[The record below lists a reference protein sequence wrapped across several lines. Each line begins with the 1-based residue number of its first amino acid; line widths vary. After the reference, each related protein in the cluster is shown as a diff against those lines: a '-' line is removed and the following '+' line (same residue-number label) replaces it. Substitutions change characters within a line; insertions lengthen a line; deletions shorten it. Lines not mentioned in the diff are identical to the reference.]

1 MNLVHVAQVRNI
13 RSAVVGNMETE
24 IYNILGREPKE
35 NLNDCLNDCDIRTL
49 KNICYFYSDKR
60 LNSKNELINY
70 LKKKIPNK
78 FREYIKSDFSIYVYN
93 ILKEKNVNNLFNE
106 DLASCGF
113 LFHYHYEDSDR
124 DCVNVIPKE
133 LLEIYKKE
141 FSVDVE
147 KKYIF
152 NLLKDTISNY
162 LLVTGIIPKK
172 SLRKNI
178 YSEKIFKGYENLFDE
193 AILESDIRTYGN
205 DYSIMPKEMYDF
217 FKDKFEELSYE
228 PINIKMLDK
237 SCSVLNEMISE
248 IMKILKLD
256 ISNKDDYFI
265 KYIDICIHLCFSY
278 NYACEIDENL
288 KSEYNL
294 SSKDAK
300 KIKDLVINN
309 IHMLRFWDMNGRD
322 LNEYQQTIYLKCG
335 VMSKKPKKTTIKDC
349 LEALSKEGFDII
361 STFYEVDNLDD
372 TIKKITES
380 SEALIDADDNFL
392 LDFISLNNA
401 EYTDRIPGQF
411 YYLGIVYLYKDND
424 KIKMLIPDEIYNK
437 INKKF
442 SYGEV
447 YSEEEILINRYI
459 KANGV
464 ITLDKL
470 LELLN
475 NNHNLGITKE
485 RLCIFLNSRGVPI
498 IDNKYVSFLSN
509 FPKKEFDPFLK
520 IKDLYGKYKK
530 QEFDECDYAE
540 DLLCV
545 LDEYTEWMD
554 LEQAQTIKT
563 IMISMI
569 FYGIYTKDEL
579 VDNLKDNGLDK
590 YANDLDMIA
599 KKYKNKVGIWVF
611 NGYTLNDLQARS
623 NKVGRNEPCPCGSG
637 KKYKKC
643 CGR

>member
-1 MNLVHVAQVRNI
+1 MR
-13 RSAVVGNMETE
+13 
-24 IYNILGREPKE
+24 
-35 NLNDCLNDCDIRTL
+35 
-49 KNICYFYSDKR
+49 
-60 LNSKNELINY
+60 
-70 LKKKIPNK
+70 
-78 FREYIKSDFSIYVYN
+78 
-93 ILKEKNVNNLFNE
+93 
-106 DLASCGF
+106 
-113 LFHYHYEDSDR
+113 
-124 DCVNVIPKE
+124 
-133 LLEIYKKE
+133 
-141 FSVDVE
+141 
-147 KKYIF
+147 
-152 NLLKDTISNY
+152 
-162 LLVTGIIPKK
+162 
-172 SLRKNI
+172 
-178 YSEKIFKGYENLFDE
+178 
-193 AILESDIRTYGN
+193 
-205 DYSIMPKEMYDF
+205 
-217 FKDKFEELSYE
+217 
-228 PINIKMLDK
+228 
-237 SCSVLNEMISE
+237 
-248 IMKILKLD
+248 
-256 ISNKDDYFI
+256 
-265 KYIDICIHLCFSY
+265 
-278 NYACEIDENL
+278 
-288 KSEYNL
+288 
-294 SSKDAK
+294 
-300 KIKDLVINN
+300 
-309 IHMLRFWDMNGRD
+309 
-322 LNEYQQTIYLKCG
+322 
-335 VMSKKPKKTTIKDC
+335 
-349 LEALSKEGFDII
+349 
-361 STFYEVDNLDD
+361 
-372 TIKKITES
+372 
-380 SEALIDADDNFL
+380 
-392 LDFISLNNA
+392 
-401 EYTDRIPGQF
+401 
-411 YYLGIVYLYKDND
+411 
-424 KIKMLIPDEIYNK
+424 IPDEIYNK

-545 LDEYTEWMD
+545 LDEYTEGMD